1 MRRFDVSVAVY
12 TGGVSKEIGFGI
24 PCNSLRRKPQSPYKV
39 CGFSVRAPSLGGSSG
54 EATASPVSR
63 KWVPGIP
70 TRSSRRPRLESG
82 ASVFANRTDLEATMA
97 QNLALPVRTSAQII
111 ALPNAALAP
120 IQQRRGPGRHPAY
133 IVNLYQWRRDKNIK
147 KLQQPAAR
155 TSSPASNLVE
165 AQDFLAACERLC
177 SVARHQLLVA
187 QQQAGI
193 KNLSLVIST
202 TTQGAI

>member
-12 TGGVSKEIGFGI
+12 TGRVSKEIGFSG
-24 PCNSLRRKPQSPYKV
+24 PLKSLRRKPQSPHKV

-54 EATASPVSR
+54 EASASPVSR
-63 KWVPGIP
+63 KWFPGLL
-70 TRSSRRPRLESG
+70 TRSSRRPHLAVS
-82 ASVFANRTDLEATMA
+82 ATVFANRNDLEATMA

-111 ALPNAALAP
+111 ALPNAAMAP

-133 IVNLYQWRRDKNIK
+133 IVSLYRWRRDKNVK

-155 TSSPASNLVE
+155 TSSPASNLIE